1 MNFTRRKFLKASGAT
16 AVGVAIGGSLFSLN
30 PARAYA
36 AKLKTRFAHEST
48 TICPYCGV
56 GCGLIVSTYSGKVI
70 NTEGNPEHPI
80 NEGALCSKG
89 NAIYQVA
96 NNPRRL
102 DKVRYRAPGSD
113 KWEEKSWEW
122 AVNRIAE
129 RVKGTRDRYFTE
141 KLKDG
146 KIVNRTEAIAGLGGA
161 ALDSEEC
168 YLWRKLATALGIVYI
183 EHQAR
188 I

>member
-1 MNFTRRKFLKASGAT
+1 MKVTRRKFLKVSGAT
-16 AVGVAIGGSLFSLN
+16 AVGVAVSGSLFNLK

-36 AKLKTRFAHEST
+36 AKLKTRYAHEST

-56 GCGLIVSTYSGKVI
+56 GCGLIVSTFSGKVI

-80 NEGALCSKG
+80 NEGSLCSKG
-89 NAIYQVA
+89 NALFQVA
-96 NNPRRL
+96 NNSNRM
-102 DKVRYRAPGSD
+102 DKVLYRAPGAD
-113 KWEEKSWEW
+113 KWEEKSWDW
-122 AVNRIAE
+122 SIKRMAQNI
-129 RVKGTRDRYFTE
+129 KKTRDQNFI
-141 KLKDG
+141 G
-146 KIVNRTEAIAGLGGA
+146 KTKGGNIVNRVEAIAGLGGA

-168 YLWRKLATALGIVYI
+168 YMWRKLATSLGIVYI